1 MGLVVKRNVGQS
13 IHVFDNGLTVAVV
26 TFKGHG
32 KIEIDS
38 PKQLTIMRS
47 ELLGIEDNPENKY
60 FALGPDPLAAIA
72 SIGFTR
78 EMTGFARNIYQHE
91 TLPIDVRHEGS
102 QTGWLC
108 VVIGERVGHRCDSLE
123 SLKDYVLGVALQ
135 ELRKRGVK

>member
-13 IHVFDNGLTVAVV
+13 MHVFDNGLTVAVV

-47 ELLGIEDNPENKY
+47 ELLGIEDKPENKY
-60 FALGPDPLAAIA
+60 FALGPDPLAEIEAL
-72 SIGFTR
+72 GFTR

-91 TLPIDVRHEGS
+91 TLALDMQHDGS
-102 QTGWLC
+102 QRGWVC
-108 VVIGERVGHRCDSLE
+108 GVIGERAEHRCESLE

-135 ELRKRGVK
+135 ELKKRGAK